1 MLHNSCGD
9 NYGHNYTFICT
20 FNCARSEFSV
30 TVGGQGDILHSK
42 RRKVSLYKTSFNII
56 HTVGVF
62 FLFST
67 PKETSSGDVGVRV
80 QDSGVLE
87 WCTGGFWC
95 DLEKVLTLGR
105 LRGNEAESGSTHD
118 NSTGLHGGIGGRGR
132 ESHGS

>member
-1 MLHNSCGD
+1 MAKEIF
-9 NYGHNYTFICT
+9 YTAKEGKCHCT
-20 FNCARSEFSV
+20 RQFNM
-30 TVGGQGDILHSK
+30 
-42 RRKVSLYKTSFNII
+42 I